1 MKNVSQAATKKTTYN
16 TQRNLSITF
25 MKNVSLILITL
36 GFVLVA
42 LIGCKKNY
50 TIYERHDITACGVKD
65 PLVNVKWLAEKCEE
79 IKKGKAKEVTI
90 SLLKDTVT
98 QDNAFMIRYHYK
110 QRGKDMYSGNGYNC
124 SGEEQ
129 YKFWSGGVPP
139 PPNEERKFFKN
150 KIDLGVIFKF
160 SFK

>member
-1 MKNVSQAATKKTTYN
+1 MKKVIST
-16 TQRNLSITF
+16 L
-25 MKNVSLILITL
+25 LIVFAVTV
-36 GFVLVA
+36 FT
-42 LIGCKKNY
+42 GCKRNY
-50 TIYERHDITACGVKD
+50 TVYERHDITACGVKD
-65 PLVNVKWLAEKCEE
+65 PLVNLPWLAEECE
-79 IKKGKAKEVTI
+79 KAKKAKKAKNGETTI
-90 SLLKDTVT
+90 SLLQDTIT
-98 QDNAFMIRYHYK
+98 KDNAFMIRYHYK

-160 SFK
+160 YFK